1 MTLRLRLALFTSAFI
16 ALILSAVAVSG
27 YFLTERSLSVVVEE
41 RARQALNDL
50 SEGAIATGLQRL
62 PGDAYYQ
69 IVLVETAPAVP
80 STVDG
85 IRVGVDYTQPTSV
98 RANPSDD
105 SLLELL
111 PDRALEEL
119 LASTELASFVV
130 LASGERLRV
139 LGNFG
144 TIAFPNQ
151 QIALTAVIL
160 VGVPVSSVERTL
172 EQLIR
177 DLGVI
182 VLVAFLVFAIG
193 VWLLARQVLAP
204 VQRVTQAAA
213 KVSYQELARRV
224 PVPASDDELRALALS
239 INHMLDRLQES
250 FDTQRRFTAD
260 ASHELRTPVTAIAG
274 HARYLLRRTDLSA
287 EQEESL
293 SIIHREAERM
303 GKLVHD
309 LLELARADAGFRIQ
323 REPMNLLEVVQ
334 AVRDDLNPLAA
345 PAAIAVECAQP
356 LVEVEGDPSR
366 LKQVVLNLVQNALD
380 AGASSVRLQL
390 GRVGKEVLLTV
401 LDNGP
406 GIPESAL
413 PHLFERFY
421 RVDGAR
427 SSRGNGSGLGLAIV
441 RWLVAQHGGSV
452 SVRSRVGEGTAF
464 EISLPAY
471 PGLEEQN
478 GRLSE
483 SAPLR
488 RAPPGRWG

>member
-1 MTLRLRLALFTSAFI
+1 MTLRLRLALFTSVFI
-16 ALILSAVAVSG
+16 ALILTAVAVSG
-27 YFLTERSLSVVVEE
+27 YLLTERSLAAGVEM
-41 RARQALNDL
+41 RARQALDDL

-80 STVDG
+80 ETVAG

-105 SLLELL
+105 SLIELL

-119 LASTELASFVV
+119 LETNDLASFVV
-130 LASGERLRV
+130 LASGDRLRV
-139 LGNFG
+139 LGTFG

-160 VGVPVSSVERTL
+160 VGVPNAGVEQTL
-172 EQLIR
+172 EQLSR
-177 DLGVI
+177 DLGTI
-182 VLVAFLVFAIG
+182 VLVAFLVFALG
-193 VWLLARQVLAP
+193 VWLLARQVLSP

-213 KVSYQELARRV
+213 RISSQELERRV
-224 PVPASDDELRALALS
+224 PVPNSDDELRALALA

-250 FDTQRRFTAD
+250 FETQRRFTAD

-287 EQEESL
+287 EQQESL
-293 SIIHREAERM
+293 HVIIREAERM

-309 LLELARADAGFRIQ
+309 LLELARADAGFRVQ
-323 REPMNLLEVVQ
+323 REPMNLLEVVE
-334 AVRDDLNPLAA
+334 AVRDELNPLAN
-345 PAAIAVECAQP
+345 PARISVSCGQP
-356 LVEVEGDPSR
+356 LIEVTGDPSR

-380 AGASSVRLQL
+380 AGATRVDLQL
-390 GRVGKEVLLTV
+390 AQHGKEVSLVV

-406 GIPESAL
+406 GIPEAAL

-427 SSRGNGSGLGLAIV
+427 SGRGNGSGLGLAIV
-441 RWLVAQHGGSV
+441 RWLVSQHGGSV
-452 SVRSRVGEGTAF
+452 TVRSRVGEGSAF
-464 EISLPAY
+464 EVILPAY
-471 PGLEEQN
+471 QGAGEPAEPK
-478 GRLSE
+478 GRVS
-483 SAPLR
+483 
-488 RAPPGRWG
+488 